1 MYKSFMSLV
10 KLIPKY
16 FILFDAIVNG
26 IVLLISFSDCS
37 LLMCRNAS
45 DAYMLISYSANKLC

>member
-1 MYKSFMSLV
+1 MSLV

-16 FILFDAIVNG
+16 FILFDGIANG

-37 LLMCRNAS
+37 LLMYRNAS
-45 DAYMLISYSANKLC
+45 DACMLISYSANKLC